1 MEQCYIL
8 DLDLKAYQIF
18 YSAMINNKLKSEVLM
33 MEKNIKRNF
42 IAKNSL
48 RGTRI

>member
-1 MEQCYIL
+1 
-8 DLDLKAYQIF
+8 
-18 YSAMINNKLKSEVLM
+18 MINNKMKAEVLM

-48 RGTRI
+48 RGTRL